1 VPGNLVVGLGNPGPR
16 YQATRHNAGFL
27 LVDRLAT
34 RFGITFDQAGIPE
47 APGFPV
53 VWGAGRIAGAPA
65 VLAKPTTFM
74 NASGEAVAAL
84 QRALAPDTVVLTF
97 DDLDLPLGTVRV
109 RGGGGTGGHR
119 GVASVV
125 EAIGPAFARVRIG
138 IGRPPEGSE
147 TVDFVLADF
156 ASEERPVL
164 ERALAR
170 AEEGVACLVRDGL
183 EAAMRLCNGAPPLAI
198 DDPIG

>member
-1 VPGNLVVGLGNPGPR
+1 VPGHLVFGLGNPGPR

-27 LVDRLAT
+27 LVDRLAA
-34 RFGITFDQAGIPE
+34 RFGIALDRTGVPDV
-47 APGFPV
+47 PGASV
-53 VWGAGRIAGAPA
+53 VWGEGRIADVPA

-74 NASGEAVAAL
+74 NASGEAVASL
-84 QRALAPDTVVLTF
+84 RRVLVPEMVVVTF

-119 GVASVV
+119 GVASIV
-125 EAIGPAFARVRIG
+125 EAIGPAFTRVRIG

-147 TVDFVLADF
+147 TVDFVLGDF
-156 ASEERPVL
+156 APEERTIL

-170 AEEGVACLVRDGL
+170 AEDGVACLLREGL
-183 EAAMRLCNGAPPLAI
+183 EAAMGRCNGAPPLAI
-198 DDPIG
+198 DDPIR

>member
-1 VPGNLVVGLGNPGPR
+1 VPGHLVVGLGNPGPH
-16 YQATRHNAGFL
+16 YQSTRHNAGFL
-27 LVDRLAT
+27 LVDRLAA
-34 RFGITFDQAGIPE
+34 RFGIVLDRQGTPE
-47 APGFPV
+47 ASDAPI
-53 VWGAGRIAGAPA
+53 VWGAGRIAEAPA

-74 NASGEAVAAL
+74 NASGEGVVSL
-84 QRALAPDTVVLTF
+84 QRALAPEAIVVTF
-97 DDLDLPLGTVRV
+97 DDLDLPLGAVRV

-125 EAIGPAFARVRIG
+125 EAIGPEFARVRIG

-147 TVDFVLADF
+147 TVDFVLGDF

-170 AEEGVACLVRDGL
+170 AEDGVACLLRDGL